1 MSRSSSLPKAIFS
14 RTFVPIR
21 GIEPDPPVMIAGLI
35 ICVLIGYYLLDTVA
49 LFLNLRYLK
58 EEVPPEFAG
67 IYDSSDY
74 RRSQQY
80 TRAKA
85 YLEIVSST
93 VMLVALLLFWGLNGF
108 ERLDLWLRGFG
119 WHPFLTGMVY
129 IAILAAGRELLELP
143 LELYRTFV
151 VETRFG
157 FNRTSWQTFA
167 LDHLKNWSIGGAIM
181 FGFLAIVL
189 GLLQAFGIQVW
200 PVAWLVTAAI
210 SILLTYLA
218 PTIILP
224 LFFKFNP
231 LPPGELRDAVTNY
244 CRDQN
249 FSLRDLLVI
258 DGSRRSSKANA
269 FFTGFG
275 RNKRVALYD
284 TLINNHPVPELLAV
298 LAHEVGHFKKKH
310 VLQQFILAQVSLFL
324 AFWLASFCLTWP
336 ALFATF
342 GVTQP
347 SYYVGLAL
355 FFVLIQPL
363 GIVFGILTY
372 AWSRHH
378 EYEADRFA
386 AETTGDSSPLVEAL
400 IRLSKDTLHNLTP
413 HPLLVGLRFT
423 HPPVPDRVRALR
435 ALRITANHR

>member
-1 MSRSSSLPKAIFS
+1 
-14 RTFVPIR
+14 
-21 GIEPDPPVMIAGLI
+21 MIAGFI
-35 ICVLIGYYLLDTVA
+35 ICVLVGYHLLETIA
-49 LFLNLRYLK
+49 LLLNVRSLK
-58 EEVPPEFAG
+58 EEVPAEFAG
-67 IYDSSDY
+67 IYDTSDY

-80 TRAKA
+80 SRAKVH
-85 YLEIVSST
+85 LEMTSST
-93 VMLVALLLFWGLNGF
+93 VMLAALLLFWGLNGF
-108 ERLDLWLRGFG
+108 ERLDLWLRGLG
-119 WHPFLTGMVY
+119 WHPFWTGILYV
-129 IAILAAGRELLELP
+129 AILAAARELLELP
-143 LELYRTFV
+143 FELYRVFV

-157 FNRTSWQTFA
+157 FNRTSWQTFV
-167 LDHLKNWSIGGAIM
+167 LDHLKNWSITGIII
-181 FGFLAIVL
+181 FGFLALVL
-189 GLLQAFGIQVW
+189 GLLQTFGIPIW

-224 LFFKFNP
+224 LFFKFQP
-231 LPPGELRDAVTNY
+231 LPPGELRDAVTGY
-244 CRDQN
+244 CERQN
-249 FSLRDLLVI
+249 FPLRELLVI

-275 RNKRVALYD
+275 GNKRVALYD
-284 TLINNHPVPELLAV
+284 TLINNHPVPELVAV
-298 LAHEVGHFKKKH
+298 LAHEVGHFKKQH
-310 VLQQFILAQVSLFL
+310 VVQQFVLAQASLFL
-324 AFWLASFCLTWP
+324 AFLLASFCLKWP

-342 GVTQP
+342 GVTHN
-347 SYYVGLAL
+347 SYYVGLVL
-355 FFVLIQPL
+355 FFLLIQPL
-363 GIVFGILTY
+363 GILFGIATY

-435 ALRITANHR
+435 ALRIGANHQ

>member
-1 MSRSSSLPKAIFS
+1 
-14 RTFVPIR
+14 
-21 GIEPDPPVMIAGLI
+21 MIAGFI
-35 ICVLIGYYLLDTVA
+35 ICILVGYHLLETIA
-49 LFLNLRYLK
+49 LLLNLRSLN

-67 IYDSSDY
+67 IYDRSEY

-80 TRAKA
+80 SRAKVH
-85 YLEIVSST
+85 LEMTSST
-93 VMLVALLLFWGLNGF
+93 VMLAALFLFWGLNGF
-108 ERLDLWLRGFG
+108 ERLDLWLRGLG
-119 WHPFLTGMVY
+119 WHPFWTGILYV
-129 IAILAAGRELLELP
+129 AILAVARELLELP
-143 LELYRTFV
+143 FELYRVFV

-157 FNRTSWQTFA
+157 FNRTSWQTFV
-167 LDHLKNWSIGGAIM
+167 LDHLKNWAIAGIIL
-181 FGFLAIVL
+181 FGFLALVL
-189 GLLQAFGIQVW
+189 GLLQAFGIHIW
-200 PVAWLVTAAI
+200 PVAWLVTAAL

-224 LFFKFNP
+224 LFFKFQP
-231 LPPGELRDAVTNY
+231 LPPGELRDAVTGY
-244 CRDQN
+244 CERQK
-249 FSLRDLLVI
+249 FPLRDLLVI

-284 TLINNHPVPELLAV
+284 TLINNHPVPELVAV
-298 LAHEVGHFKKKH
+298 LAHEVGHFKKQH
-310 VLQQFILAQVSLFL
+310 VIQQFVLAQVSLFL
-324 AFWLASFCLTWP
+324 AFLLASFCLTWP

-342 GVTQP
+342 GVTHH
-347 SYYVGLAL
+347 SYYVGLIL
-355 FFVLIQPL
+355 FFLLIQPV
-363 GIVFGILTY
+363 GILFGIATY

-423 HPPVPDRVRALR
+423 HPPVTDRVRALR
-435 ALRITANHR
+435 ALGIGASHR